1 MLFLPVRYFICLFGT
16 KSFNLCL
23 QVGYLSLVLGGICLN
38 FVQFFTCAFIA
49 PFPILTLI
57 HSSSRGR
64 GRGDNFTCFTLL
76 LAGVVVGFGFE
87 PLELPNGAGFCWAA
101 NSAASF

>member
-64 GRGDNFTCFTLL
+64 GRGDNFTCYIFADRLLFTVSHFLIS
-76 LAGVVVGFGFE
+76 
-87 PLELPNGAGFCWAA
+87 PNSHYYWLG
-101 NSAASF
+101 